1 MNTDEYK
8 LSGHDSLC
16 LDQNKGSEDHG
27 DCEGSQR
34 ADMREGRLQSQLQ
47 GSRNKAINAREPKEM
62 GRGLCTCHSG
72 RLMPLPLTP
81 SCVCA
86 LQEADGTMS

>member
-34 ADMREGRLQSQLQ
+34 SRHERGQAAKPAAGKQEQ
-47 GSRNKAINAREPKEM
+47 GNQ
-62 GRGLCTCHSG
+62 C
-72 RLMPLPLTP
+72 
-81 SCVCA
+81 
-86 LQEADGTMS
+86 QGT